1 VRPIEANQTLVID
14 GNLFVDGGGDPVVPT
29 LGVYQVLVKSVVPV
43 QAQGISTSGSTGPTA
58 SEIALA
64 VLAAMNDTPPS
75 VNMTKVR
82 GQAISGSGSESD
94 PWGPG

>member
-1 VRPIEANQTLVID
+1 
-14 GNLFVDGGGDPVVPT
+14 
-29 LGVYQVLVKSVVPV
+29 VLVKSVVPV

-75 VNMTKVR
+75 VNMTQVK

-94 PWGPG
+94 PWGP